1 MAQLNSAFDP
11 GGCNCQCQHMSTVD
25 LMIWQIGIGT
35 KIPSEI
41 EETDLQEEELLAARG
56 FQSPGG
62 DGFRNRN
69 ATDLVQW

>member
-1 MAQLNSAFDP
+1 
-11 GGCNCQCQHMSTVD
+11 
-25 LMIWQIGIGT
+25 MIWQIGIGT

-41 EETDLQEEELLAARG
+41 EETDLQEEELLAAWG

-69 ATDLVQW
+69 ATDLVQWWGLGEVVGICLNGYSLSVFI